1 MSNLNLKF
9 PVEKSTQQKTK
20 TEAEITSLGSAPA
33 ETSGVCFLLKF
44 PVGRKK
50 ELLKNG
56 AKTE

>member
-1 MSNLNLKF
+1 
-9 PVEKSTQQKTK
+9 VEKSTQQKTK